1 MNNSQEQ
8 TNQEDAVATPKQLG
22 RPVNA
27 SSARQQRINEI
38 QARKESGN
46 FKLGRPVVEGSKR
59 QLREAELAEKR
70 ASGELKK
77 GRPINPNSKKQIA
90 AAEKAWKIENGIA
103 IKKGRPVVEKVAPEE
118 VTTVAAS
125 EITED

>member
-1 MNNSQEQ
+1 MNNNQEQ
-8 TNQEDAVATPKQLG
+8 QNQEVAVAAPKQLG

-59 QLREAELAEKR
+59 QIREAELAEKR
-70 ASGELKK
+70 VSGELKK

-90 AAEKAWKIENGIA
+90 AAEKAWKLENGIA

-118 VTTVAAS
+118 VVTVTAS
-125 EITED
+125 EIEEG

>member
-1 MNNSQEQ
+1 MNNQEQ
-8 TNQEDAVATPKQLG
+8 TNQEETTPKQLG

-59 QLREAELAEKR
+59 QIREAELAEKR
-70 ASGELKK
+70 SNGELKK

-90 AAEKAWKIENGIA
+90 AAEKAWKLENGIA
-103 IKKGRPVVEKVAPEE
+103 IKKGRPVVEKVE
-118 VTTVAAS
+118 VVTVAAS
-125 EITED
+125 EINEG